1 MSNVSSDGMIT
12 ELALCRPQNWQI
24 WLDFDG
30 TVTQQDVLDE
40 LIKCY
45 SINDSWKMIEERWQA
60 GLIGSRQCLTEQFNL
75 LRVSRKELDIALAGI
90 KLDEGIVSLLELSK
104 SQDVPVVILSDSAD
118 VFIKKILQR
127 CEIGNL
133 PIRSNTVVHHGLKLE
148 LCFPHNN
155 PSCEF
160 GAAHCKCSSIEAIGN
175 PDRKSIYIGDGRSD
189 LCAARRADCVF
200 AKGVLAK
207 CLKKES
213 INFIEYST
221 LDDVAGILS
230 EAWKISGLT
239 FIKVQSK
246 VVNR

>member
-1 MSNVSSDGMIT
+1 MSNVSSDRLIT

-40 LIKCY
+40 LIKRY
-45 SINDSWKMIEERWQA
+45 SINDSWKMVEERWQA

-75 LRVSRKELDIALAGI
+75 LRVSSKELDIALAEI
-90 KLDEGIVSLLELSK
+90 KLDTGIFSLLELSK

-127 CEIGNL
+127 CEIENL
-133 PIRSNTVVHHGLKLE
+133 PIRANAVIHHGLKLQ

-155 PSCEF
+155 PSCQF
-160 GAAHCKCSSIEAIGN
+160 GAAHCKCGSIEAIGD
-175 PDRKSIYIGDGRSD
+175 PQRKSIYIGDGRSD

-213 INFIEYST
+213 IPFIEYST
-221 LDDVAGILS
+221 LNDIVGILS

-239 FIKVQSK
+239 CIETQSK
-246 VVNR
+246 VASR